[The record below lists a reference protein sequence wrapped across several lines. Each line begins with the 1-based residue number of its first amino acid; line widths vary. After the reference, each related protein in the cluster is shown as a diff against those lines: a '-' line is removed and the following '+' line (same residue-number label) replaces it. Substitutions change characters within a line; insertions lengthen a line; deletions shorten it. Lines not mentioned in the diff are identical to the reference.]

1 MNMPATQAPAATP
14 QAPMTLEQFQ
24 RLFQSLSPEQQAM
37 VMGKQRIPPGAVV
50 QYYNDIASGVLAPED
65 MRIED
70 LQYRVQI
77 DPAGNVVAQ
86 TDAISLVS
94 RYMFVFRRV
103 SGFILDPDLAG
114 AAPALV
120 SFQVREN
127 GRNFE
132 IFKRPV
138 NMQSLLSRTGAVV
151 EWDGIYTTVPGTDI
165 SVEWTIDT
173 ARWPALVGTTK
184 ELGVQLLGDYIA
196 CAPR

>member
-1 MNMPATQAPAATP
+1 MTPADQTP
-14 QAPMTLEQFQ
+14 APMTLDKL
-24 RLFQSLSPEQQAM
+24 RGYMRSLSPEQVAQ
-37 VMGKQRIPPGAVV
+37 VLGKTPIPPGAVV

-70 LQYRVQI
+70 LQFRVVI
-77 DPAGNVVAQ
+77 DPAGNIVSQ
-86 TDAISLVS
+86 TDAITLVS

-103 SGFILDPDLAG
+103 MAFLMDPDLGG

-120 SFQVREN
+120 NFQVREN

-138 NMQSLLSRTGAVV
+138 SMASMLSRTDQQT

-165 SVEWTIDT
+165 SVEWSVDT
-173 ARWPALVGTTK
+173 ARWPGLVGATK
-184 ELGVQLLGDYIA
+184 EFGVQLLGDYVA

>member
-1 MNMPATQAPAATP
+1 MNSHPNMRSQEP
-14 QAPMTLEQFQ
+14 
-24 RLFQSLSPEQQAM
+24 QQAM
-37 VMGKQRIPPGAVV
+37 RVPPGNLV

-70 LQYRVQI
+70 LQFRVQI
-77 DPAGNVVAQ
+77 DPAGNIVAN
-86 TDAISLVS
+86 TDAITLVS

-103 SGFILDPDLAG
+103 MGFVMDPDFAG
-114 AAPALV
+114 SAPSLV
-120 SFQVREN
+120 NFQVREN

-138 NMQSLLSRTGAVV
+138 SMQSLLTRNGNNVM

-165 SVEWTIDT
+165 SVEWTVDT
-173 ARWPALVGTTK
+173 QRWAALVGVTK
-184 ELGVQLLGDYIA
+184 EFGVQLLGDYVA